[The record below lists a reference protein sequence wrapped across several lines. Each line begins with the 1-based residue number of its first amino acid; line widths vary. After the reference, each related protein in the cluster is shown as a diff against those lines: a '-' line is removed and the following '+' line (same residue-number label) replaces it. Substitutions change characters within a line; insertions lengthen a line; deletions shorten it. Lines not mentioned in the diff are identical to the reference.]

1 MKHLAYATQNTI
13 MGKQTQYIHM
23 INNWPEVA
31 GTQSAQ

>member
-13 MGKQTQYIHM
+13 TGKQKCI
-23 INNWPEVA
+23 INNWQEVA